1 LDRFLVRSWKYGC
14 VSEGMSEG
22 MGGRVCTPPLHCTVP
37 DVQLCAA
44 WVRMRGPTPP
54 FAIPYPLSVLHPCPS
69 SIRTF
74 SQPLFSQAVPK
85 VTKSSP
91 AFPRRVAMK
100 MIQQIYR
107 DKIEADRVDDEA
119 NNARQVRRGE
129 EGWGLRGM
137 V

>member
-1 LDRFLVRSWKYGC
+1 
-14 VSEGMSEG
+14 
-22 MGGRVCTPPLHCTVP
+22 
-37 DVQLCAA
+37 
-44 WVRMRGPTPP
+44 
-54 FAIPYPLSVLHPCPS
+54 
-69 SIRTF
+69 
-74 SQPLFSQAVPK
+74 
-85 VTKSSP
+85 
-91 AFPRRVAMK
+91 MK